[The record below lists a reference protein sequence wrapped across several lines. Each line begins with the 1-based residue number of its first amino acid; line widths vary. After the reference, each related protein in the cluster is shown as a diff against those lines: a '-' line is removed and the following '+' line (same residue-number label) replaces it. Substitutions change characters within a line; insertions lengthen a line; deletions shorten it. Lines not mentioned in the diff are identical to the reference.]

1 MENNKKP
8 DAENLLQVCDI
19 YKSFGDNAVLKG
31 MTLSLASGEVLSLI
45 GGNGAGKSTLM
56 KIIMG
61 IYTHDS
67 GKVIVN
73 GKEMTLSINSQT
85 KYHVGYNA
93 REDRFYW
100 ENGRKKLC
108 ITPKSNQNDVEISGL
123 YAEKWES

>member
-73 GKEMTLSINSQT
+73 GKDS
-85 KYHVGYNA
+85 
-93 REDRFYW
+93 
-100 ENGRKKLC
+100 RKNNRSVIQRCLHGTTGT
-108 ITPKSNQNDVEISGL
+108 IAFP
-123 YAEKWES
+123 

>member
-1 MENNKKP
+1 MLTNDNTSVNISSSLEQKYLKITEGITWRTTKNQTLKIFC
-8 DAENLLQVCDI
+8 QVCDI

-73 GKEMTLSINSQT
+73 GKEMT
-85 KYHVGYNA
+85 A
-93 REDRFYW
+93 
-100 ENGRKKLC
+100 ENNRSVIQRCLHGTTGT
-108 ITPKSNQNDVEISGL
+108 IAFP
-123 YAEKWES
+123 